1 MKFFILELFCLKKLD
16 SLNNWECLTY
26 LLMWKIAYS
35 LISRKITTVILFKI
49 ESKFEEW
56 VKIFDSKEAD
66 LRHSEFDI
74 KPLFRGFSKDDPKKV
89 ICIHQAPEGNIQ
101 KFVQANSEWIKS
113 HKVDFSSMEESSW
126 IWIVL
131 ELLK

>member
-1 MKFFILELFCLKKLD
+1 M
-16 SLNNWECLTY
+16 
-26 LLMWKIAYS
+26 
-35 LISRKITTVILFKI
+35 SRKITTVISFKI
-49 ESKFEEW
+49 ESTFEEW

-113 HKVDFSSMEESSW
+113 HKVDFSFIEVSSW
-126 IWIVL
+126 T
-131 ELLK
+131 